1 MKEISIQA
9 HCCSEKEDVGIG
21 FGWDYESDNDSLYTK
36 DTEWIYVGMSESFWE
51 NAFEFDAGIEKAS
64 KLMESNGT
72 LTYKE
77 ALFAVF
83 GNFSITYEVDG
94 KEISDSWN
102 IDANEAMYELLQEL

>member
-21 FGWDYESDNDSLYTK
+21 FGWGYESDNDSSYTK

-64 KLMESNGT
+64 KLMGSDGT

-83 GNFSITYEVDG
+83 GNFAITYEFDG